1 VDDPVSLAIRE
12 VADRVIVP
20 RFQSLTSAEVEEK
33 TPGDFVTIADKEC
46 EEQLAAALVA
56 LEPDVPMLGEEA
68 ASNDPALPAQLM
80 AHDAVWVVDP
90 LDGTGAFIDGEP
102 DFAVMVAKVEQGVTV
117 AGWIYQPMRQVMWS
131 ARRGAGAY
139 CDSVRMTR
147 YPTKKQ
153 AAAMTGFL
161 KTGFMDPATRENL
174 LERGSQFADA
184 SLGPRSAGFAYPAL
198 VEGDT
203 DFLLFWRTLP
213 WDHAAG
219 ALIAEEAGCHVARLD
234 GSAYRPADPGVGL
247 LAASDP
253 ATWSNAHNTLF
264 PR

>member
-1 VDDPVSLAIRE
+1 MDDPIALAIRE

-20 RFQSLTSAEVEEK
+20 RFRSLTSADVEEK
-33 TPGDFVTIADKEC
+33 TPGDFVTIADTEC
-46 EEQLAAALVA
+46 EQQLAAALSTI
-56 LEPDVPMLGEEA
+56 EPEVPMLGEEA
-68 ASNDPALPAQLM
+68 A
-80 AHDAVWVVDP
+80 AHDAELPDRLLEKKAVWIVDP

-102 DFAVMVAKVEQGVTV
+102 EFAVMVAKVEQGATV
-117 AGWIYQPMRQVMWS
+117 AGWIYQPMHKVLWS

-139 CDSVRMTR
+139 RDSVRMTR
-147 YPTKKQ
+147 QATTKP

-234 GSAYRPADPGVGL
+234 GSPYRPADPGVGL

-253 ATWSNAHNTLF
+253 TTWTNAHNTLF
-264 PR
+264 RR